1 MQVDAERIE
10 AHLQRQLSPVY
21 LIWGDEA
28 LQSGEARDAIRTAAR
43 ARGFDERITM
53 IATRDFDWQELASHA
68 DSLSLFSSKRM
79 LDLRIAGAGP
89 GDAGSR
95 ALQNYLQ
102 QPAADL
108 VLVITAEK
116 LDWKA
121 KKSKWYQRID
131 ELGTVIHVK
140 PPNPDRFPAWIRARM
155 RKNGLVASEDA
166 VALLAERAEGNL
178 LAAAQEIEKL
188 RLELGASNQVT
199 AQDVLT
205 SGANS
210 ARFDVFQ
217 LVDSALAGDGGRVTR
232 ILSNLRQDG
241 TEPLVVLWALVRE
254 IRVLEQGAFARQKGR
269 PVEQVLRDQRVW
281 PSRKALVRS
290 ALERLTLSKLREL
303 LVHAAHID
311 FVTKGA
317 QTGNIWHEL
326 LQLSLGIAG
335 EKRFYESFSNR
346 NMA

>member
-1 MQVDAERIE
+1 MQVETERIE

-28 LQSGEARDAIRTAAR
+28 LQSGESRDAIRAAAR
-43 ARGFDERITM
+43 GRGFDERITM
-53 IATRDFDWQELASHA
+53 IAARDFDWQELASHA

-79 LDLRIAGAGP
+79 LDVRITGAGP

-95 ALQNYLQ
+95 ALLNYLQ
-102 QPAADL
+102 QPQADL
-108 VLVITAEK
+108 VLVISAEK
-116 LDWKA
+116 LDWRA
-121 KKSKWYQRID
+121 KKSRWYQRID
-131 ELGTVIHVK
+131 ELGTVIHVR
-140 PPNPDRFPAWIRARM
+140 PPTADRFPAWIRARM
-155 RKNGLVASEDA
+155 RKNGLVPGEDA
-166 VALLAERAEGNL
+166 VMLLAERAEGNL

-205 SGANS
+205 SGVNS
-210 ARFDVFQ
+210 ARFDMFQ
-217 LVDSALAGDGGRVTR
+217 LVDAALAGDSARVTR

-254 IRVLEQGAFARQKGR
+254 IRVLEQMAFARQQGR

-281 PSRKALVRS
+281 SSRKALVRG
-290 ALERLTLSKLREL
+290 ALEHLTLLKLREL
-303 LVHAAHID
+303 LVHAAHLD
-311 FVTKGA
+311 FVAKGTR
-317 QTGNIWHEL
+317 TGNIWHEL

-335 EKRFYESFSNR
+335 EKRFYEFFSNR